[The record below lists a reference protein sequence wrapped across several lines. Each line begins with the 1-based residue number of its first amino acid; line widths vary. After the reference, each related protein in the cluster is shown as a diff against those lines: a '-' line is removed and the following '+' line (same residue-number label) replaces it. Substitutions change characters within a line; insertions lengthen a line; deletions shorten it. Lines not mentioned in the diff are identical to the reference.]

1 MAAPKSVSGPFP
13 PLCVLACLV
22 LLGLAGCAG
31 GYIPR
36 EGGGALRLSEVRP
49 TDPARRASIGLCLDG
64 LAADAEGRPS
74 SALNHY
80 SRAIQID
87 PNNPYAYLALAR
99 HEVEMGDARR
109 ALEYLDLAE
118 SLLAAE
124 SALSPRVEPHL
135 DGLRGSALTATG
147 RNGSVELGRAERAAP
162 GVWGDGRL
170 SAQEL
175 R

>member
-1 MAAPKSVSGPFP
+1 MTGRFSP
-13 PLCVLACLV
+13 PRVLAWLV

-31 GYIPR
+31 YAVR
-36 EGGGALRLSEVRP
+36 EGGEALRLSEVRP
-49 TDPARRASIGLCLDG
+49 ADPVQRASIGLCLDG
-64 LAADAEGRPS
+64 LAADAEGRRS

-99 HEVEMGDARR
+99 HEVEAGDARR

-118 SLLAAE
+118 SLLA
-124 SALSPRVEPHL
+124 SADLLSPRVEPHL
-135 DGLRGSALTATG
+135 DGLRGAALEASG

>member
-1 MAAPKSVSGPFP
+1 MAAPKPVSGLVS
-13 PLCVLACLV
+13 PLRILVGLA

-31 GYIPR
+31 HSPR
-36 EGGGALRLSEVRP
+36 EAGGALRLSEVRP

-99 HEVEMGDARR
+99 HEVEVGDARR

-124 SALSPRVEPHL
+124 GALSPRVEPHL
-135 DGLRGSALTATG
+135 DGLRGAALEATD
-147 RNGSVELGRAERAAP
+147 RNGSVELTRAEHSAP